1 MGRGFHSYVSLLEGN
16 YISWHTFIYIPICVG
31 MILSQILYIPLY
43 PHDTQFMT
51 SHGGIPTTMKP
62 WQPWD
67 DLGGKPVNPQL
78 WPN

>member
-1 MGRGFHSYVSLLEGN
+1 MIFIPTVVWDTNGDIMIPNG
-16 YISWHTFIYIPICVG
+16 IYIP
-31 MILSQILYIPLY
+31 MILSS
-43 PHDTQFMT
+43 FMT
-51 SHGGIPTTMKP
+51 HGGIPKTMKP